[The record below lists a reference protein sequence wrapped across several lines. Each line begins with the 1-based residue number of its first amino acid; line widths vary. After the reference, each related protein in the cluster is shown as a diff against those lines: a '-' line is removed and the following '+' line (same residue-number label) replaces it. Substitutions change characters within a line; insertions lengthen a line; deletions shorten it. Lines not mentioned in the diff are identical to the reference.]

1 MNSNAFLKN
10 LKDIPFI
17 FEAEL
22 SLYTTYRVGGV
33 AEVLALPETKEQIVK
48 LVDFCKTK
56 KLPFRVLGLGSNILV
71 SDLGLPGVTCC
82 LKNFKGVEVDG
93 QKVTALSGT
102 ALDEVVRESINSGL
116 AGLENL
122 SGIPGSVG
130 GAVFMNA
137 GAFKAETF
145 DKLASFLVINPKG
158 EIKEFKKEDVKY
170 EYRKVWG
177 IEGCIILSATWLLDE
192 GEKEILKARREEILQ
207 SRAAKQPL
215 EYPSAGSVF
224 KRPVG
229 AYASKLIDDC
239 GLRGLSIGG
248 AQVSTKHA
256 GFIINYQNATAQD
269 IYNLIKEV
277 QKIVKEK
284 TGFKLEPEQIFWGK
298 FK

>member
-1 MNSNAFLKN
+1 MNTNVFLEN
-10 LKDIPFI
+10 LKDVPFI

-33 AEVLALPETKEQIVK
+33 AEVLALPETKEQIK
-48 LVDFCKTK
+48 NLTDFAK
-56 KLPFRVLGLGSNILV
+56 KNNLPFRVLGLGSNILV
-71 SDLGLPGVTCC
+71 SDLGLPGITCC
-82 LKNFKGVEVDG
+82 LRNFKNVKIDG
-93 QKVTALSGT
+93 NTVAASAGT
-102 ALDEVVRESINSGL
+102 ALDEVVRKSIDAGL
-116 AGLENL
+116 GGLENL

-145 DKLASFLVINPKG
+145 DKLKSFTALTPKG

-177 IEGCIILSATWLLDE
+177 IEDCVILSATWVLDKQD
-192 GEKEILKARREEILQ
+192 KEILKAKREEILQ
-207 SRAAKQPL
+207 SRKAKQPL

-239 GLRGLSIGG
+239 GLRGLSVGG

-284 TGFKLEPEQIFWGK
+284 TGFALEPEQIFWGK

>member
-1 MNSNAFLKN
+1 MNSKVFLEN
-10 LKDIPFI
+10 LKDVPFI
-17 FEAEL
+17 FEAQL
-22 SLYTTYRVGGV
+22 SLFTTYRVGGI
-33 AEVLALPETKEQIVK
+33 AEVLALPEKEEQIK
-48 LVDFCKTK
+48 ELKNFSK
-56 KLPFRVLGLGSNILV
+56 KNHLDFRVLGLGSNILV
-71 SDLGLPGVTCC
+71 SDFGLPGITCC
-82 LKNFKGVEVDG
+82 LRNFKGIRIDG
-93 QKVTALSGT
+93 QKVTALAGT
-102 ALDEVVRESINSGL
+102 ALDEVVRASIDCGL

-145 DKLASFLVINPKG
+145 DKLISFTVLNAKG
-158 EIKEFKKEDVKY
+158 EIQEFKKEDVKY

-177 IEGCIILSATWLLDE
+177 IENCVILSATWVLDV

-207 SRAAKQPL
+207 SRKAKQPL

-239 GLRGLSIGG
+239 GLRGLSVGG

-284 TGFKLEPEQIFWGK
+284 TGFQLEPEQIFWGK

>member
-1 MNSNAFLKN
+1 MNSKVFLEN
-10 LKDIPFI
+10 LKDVPFI
-17 FEAEL
+17 FEAQL
-22 SLYTTYRVGGV
+22 SLFTTYRVGGV
-33 AEVLALPETKEQIVK
+33 AQVLALPENEEQIKK
-48 LVDFCKTK
+48 LVNFSKNKHLD
-56 KLPFRVLGLGSNILV
+56 FRVLGLGSNILV
-71 SDLGLPGVTCC
+71 SDLGLAGITCC
-82 LKNFKGVEVDG
+82 LKNFKDIKIEG
-93 QKVTALSGT
+93 QKVTAFAGT
-102 ALDEVVRESINSGL
+102 ALDEVVRASINAGL
-116 AGLENL
+116 GGLENL

-145 DKLASFLVINPKG
+145 DKLVSFKVLNKKG
-158 EIKEFKKEDVKY
+158 EIQEFKKEDVKY

-177 IEGCIILSATWLLDE
+177 IEDCVILSATWQLDE
-192 GEKEILKARREEILQ
+192 GEKQILQVRREEILQ

-239 GLRGLSIGG
+239 GLRGLSVGG

-277 QKIVKEK
+277 QKIVKAK

>member
-1 MNSNAFLKN
+1 MNSKVFLEN
-10 LKDIPFI
+10 LKDVPFI
-17 FEAEL
+17 LDAQL
-22 SLYTTYRVGGV
+22 SLFTTYRVGGA
-33 AEVLALPETKEQIVK
+33 AEVLALPENEEQIK
-48 LVDFCKTK
+48 QLVTFAK
-56 KLPFRVLGLGSNILV
+56 KKRLPFRMLGLGSNILV
-71 SDLGLPGVTCC
+71 SDFGLPGITCC
-82 LKNFKGVEVDG
+82 LKHFKGIQIEG
-93 QKVTALSGT
+93 QKVTALAGT
-102 ALDEVVRESINSGL
+102 ALDEVVRESINVCLG
-116 AGLENL
+116 GLENL

-145 DKLASFLVINPKG
+145 DKLVSFKVLNKKG
-158 EIKEFKKEDVKY
+158 EIQEFKKEDVKY

-177 IEGCIILSATWLLDE
+177 IENFVILSATWVLEHQD
-192 GEKEILKARREEILQ
+192 KEILKERREEILQ
-207 SRAAKQPL
+207 SRKAKQPL

-239 GLRGLSIGG
+239 GLRGLSVGG

-284 TGFKLEPEQIFWGK
+284 TGFALEPEQIFWGK

>member
-1 MNSNAFLKN
+1 MNSNVFLEN
-10 LKDIPFI
+10 LKDVPFI
-17 FEAEL
+17 FEAQL

-33 AEVLALPETKEQIVK
+33 AEVLALPETEEQIK
-48 LVDFCKTK
+48 HLIDFSK
-56 KLPFRVLGLGSNILV
+56 KNNLPFRVLGLGSNILV

-82 LKNFKGVEVDG
+82 LRNFKNIKIDG
-93 QKVTALSGT
+93 NIVTATSGT
-102 ALDEVVRESINSGL
+102 ALDEVVRTSINAGL
-116 AGLENL
+116 AGVENL

-145 DKLASFLVINPKG
+145 DKLKSFKVLTNKG

-177 IEGCIILSATWLLDE
+177 IEGCVILCATWVLDKQD
-192 GEKEILKARREEILQ
+192 KEILKTKREEILQ

-239 GLRGLSIGG
+239 GLRGLSVGG

-284 TGFKLEPEQIFWGK
+284 TGFMLESEQIFWGE

>member
-1 MNSNAFLKN
+1 MNEKIFLEN
-10 LKDIPFI
+10 LKDVPFI
-17 FEAEL
+17 FEAQL
-22 SLYTTYRVGGV
+22 SFYTTYHVGGE
-33 AEVLALPETKEQIVK
+33 AEILALPETETQIQH
-48 LVDFCKTK
+48 LTEFAK
-56 KLPFRVLGLGSNILV
+56 KYKMPFRVMGLGSNILV
-71 SDLGLPGVTCC
+71 SDLGLHGITCC
-82 LKNFKGVEVDG
+82 LKHFKEIKIDG
-93 QKVTALSGT
+93 NIVTAAAGT
-102 ALDEVVRESINSGL
+102 ALDEVVRASIAVGL
-116 AGLENL
+116 GGLESL

-145 DKLASFLVINPKG
+145 DKLVSFKVLTAKG
-158 EIKEFKKEDVKY
+158 EIKEIKKEEVKY

-177 IEGCIILSATWLLDE
+177 IEDCVILSATWAL
-192 GEKEILKARREEILQ
+192 EKTDKITLTARRAEILHN
-207 SRAAKQPL
+207 RAAKQPL

-239 GLRGLSIGG
+239 GLRGLSVGG

-256 GFIINYQNATAQD
+256 GFIINYENATAQD
-269 IYNLIKEV
+269 IYDLIKEV
-277 QKIVKEK
+277 QKIVKKK

>member
-1 MNSNAFLKN
+1 MNSKVFLEN
-10 LKDIPFI
+10 LKDVPFI

-33 AEVLALPETKEQIVK
+33 AEVLALPETEEQIK
-48 LVDFCKTK
+48 QLANFAKANN
-56 KLPFRVLGLGSNILV
+56 LPFRVLGLGSNILV
-71 SDLGLPGVTCC
+71 SDLGLHGITCC
-82 LKNFKGVEVDG
+82 LRNFKGVEIDG
-93 QKVTALSGT
+93 QKVTATAGT
-102 ALDEVVRESINSGL
+102 ALDEVVRESIDSGL

-145 DKLASFLVINPKG
+145 DKLASFTVLNAKG

-177 IEGCIILSATWLLDE
+177 IEGCIILSATWLLDV

-239 GLRGLSIGG
+239 GLRGLSVGG

-256 GFIINYQNATAQD
+256 GFIINYQDATAQD

-284 TGFKLEPEQIFWGK
+284 TGFQLEPEQIFWGK

>member
-1 MNSNAFLKN
+1 MNSNTFLEN

-33 AEVLALPETKEQIVK
+33 AEVLALPETEEQIK
-48 LVDFCKTK
+48 HLINFAK
-56 KLPFRVLGLGSNILV
+56 KHKVPFRVFGLGSNILV
-71 SDLGLPGVTCC
+71 SDLGLPGITCC
-82 LKNFKGVEVDG
+82 LRNFRNIRVDG
-93 QKVTALSGT
+93 NSLTAAAGT
-102 ALDEVVRESINSGL
+102 ALDEVVRETVDAGL

-145 DKLASFLVINPKG
+145 DKLKSFKVLTDKC

-177 IEGCIILSATWLLDE
+177 IENCIILSATWVLDKQD
-192 GEKEILKARREEILQ
+192 KETLKARREEILQ
-207 SRAAKQPL
+207 SRTAKQPL

-224 KRPVG
+224 KRPAG

-239 GLRGLSIGG
+239 GLRGLSVGG

-269 IYNLIKEV
+269 IYDLIKEV
-277 QKIVKEK
+277 QKIVEEK
-284 TGFKLEPEQIFWGK
+284 TGFQLEPEQIFWGK

>member
-1 MNSNAFLKN
+1 MNSNTFLKN
-10 LKDIPFI
+10 LKDVPFI
-17 FEAEL
+17 FEAQL
-22 SLYTTYRVGGV
+22 SFFTTYRVGGV
-33 AEVLALPETKEQIVK
+33 AEVLALPENEEQIK
-48 LVDFCKTK
+48 ELINFSK
-56 KLPFRVLGLGSNILV
+56 KKHIDFRVFGLGSNILV
-71 SDLGLPGVTCC
+71 SDLGLSGITCC
-82 LKNFKGVEVDG
+82 LKNFKGIKIDG
-93 QKVTALSGT
+93 QKVTALAGT
-102 ALDEVVRESINSGL
+102 ALDEVVRESINAGL
-116 AGLENL
+116 GGLENL

-145 DKLASFLVINPKG
+145 DKLVSFTVLNKKG
-158 EIKEFKKEDVKY
+158 EIQEFTKEDVKY

-177 IEGCIILSATWLLDE
+177 IEDCIILSATWLLDNA
-192 GEKEILKARREEILQ
+192 EKKVLQTRREEILQ

-239 GLRGLSIGG
+239 GLRGLSVGG

-269 IYNLIKEV
+269 IYNLIREV

>member
-1 MNSNAFLKN
+1 MNTNAFLEN
-10 LKDIPFI
+10 FKDIPFI

-33 AEVLALPETKEQIVK
+33 AEVLALPETEAQIEQ
-48 LVDFCKTK
+48 LADFCKSK

-82 LKNFKGVEVDG
+82 LRNFKGVEVDG

-145 DKLASFLVINPKG
+145 DKLASFIVLNPKG

-177 IEGCIILSATWLLDE
+177 IEGCIILSATWVLDKQD
-192 GEKEILKARREEILQ
+192 KEILKTKREEILQ
-207 SRAAKQPL
+207 SRKAKQPL

-239 GLRGLSIGG
+239 GLRGLSVGG

-284 TGFKLEPEQIFWGK
+284 TGFKLEPEQIFWGE

>member
-1 MNSNAFLKN
+1 MNSNVFLEN
-10 LKDIPFI
+10 LKDVPFI
-17 FEAEL
+17 FEAQL

-33 AEVLALPETKEQIVK
+33 AEVLALPESEEQIK
-48 LVDFCKTK
+48 HLIDFTRRNN
-56 KLPFRVLGLGSNILV
+56 LPFRVLGLGSNILV
-71 SDLGLPGVTCC
+71 SDAGLRGVTCC
-82 LKNFKGVEVDG
+82 LRNFKNVKIDG
-93 QKVTALSGT
+93 NTVTATAGT
-102 ALDEVVRESINSGL
+102 ALDEVVRQSINSGL
-116 AGLENL
+116 GGLENL

-145 DKLASFLVINPKG
+145 DKLKSFTALTAKG

-177 IEGCIILSATWLLDE
+177 IEGCVILSATWVLDTQD
-192 GEKEILKARREEILQ
+192 KEILKAKREEILQ

-239 GLRGLSIGG
+239 GLRGLSVGG

-256 GFIINYQNATAQD
+256 GFIINYKNASAQD

-284 TGFKLEPEQIFWGK
+284 TGFMLEPEQIFWGK
-298 FK
+298 FE

>member
-1 MNSNAFLKN
+1 MNSNTFLEN
-10 LKDIPFI
+10 LKDVPFI

-33 AEVLALPETKEQIVK
+33 TEVLALPETEEQVK
-48 LVDFCKTK
+48 HLISFTK
-56 KLPFRVLGLGSNILV
+56 QHKVPFRVLGLGSNILV
-71 SDLGLPGVTCC
+71 SDLGLRGITCC
-82 LKNFKGVEVDG
+82 LRNFRDIKIDDNS
-93 QKVTALSGT
+93 VTATAGT
-102 ALDEVVRESINSGL
+102 ALDEVVRETINAGL

-137 GAFKAETF
+137 GAFKTETF
-145 DKLASFLVINPKG
+145 DKLKSFKVLTDKG
-158 EIKEFKKEDVKY
+158 EIKKFRKEDVKY

-177 IEGCIILSATWLLDE
+177 IENCVILSATWVLDKQD
-192 GEKEILKARREEILQ
+192 KEILKARREEILQ
-207 SRAAKQPL
+207 SRTAKQPL

-239 GLRGLSIGG
+239 GLRGLSVGG

-269 IYNLIKEV
+269 IYDLIKKV

-284 TGFKLEPEQIFWGK
+284 TGFKLEPEQIFWGE

>member
-1 MNSNAFLKN
+1 MNEKIFLEN
-10 LKDIPFI
+10 LQDVPFI
-17 FEAEL
+17 FEAQL
-22 SLYTTYRVGGV
+22 SFFTTYHVGGE
-33 AEVLALPETKEQIVK
+33 AEVLALPENETQIQH
-48 LVDFCKTK
+48 LIAFAK
-56 KLPFRVLGLGSNILV
+56 KYRQPFRILGLGSNILV
-71 SDLGLPGVTCC
+71 SDMGLRGITCC
-82 LKNFKGVEVDG
+82 LKHFKGIKIEG
-93 QKVTALSGT
+93 NIVTASAGT
-102 ALDEVVRESINSGL
+102 PLDEVVRTSINAGL
-116 AGLENL
+116 GGLENL

-145 DKLASFLVINPKG
+145 DKLVSFKVLNKKG
-158 EIKEFKKEDVKY
+158 EIKELKKEEVKY

-177 IEGCIILSATWLLDE
+177 LDDLVILSATWAL
-192 GEKEILKARREEILQ
+192 EKADKTVLTERRNEILKARTE
-207 SRAAKQPL
+207 KQPL

-239 GLRGLSIGG
+239 GLRGLSVGG

-256 GFIINYQNATAQD
+256 GFIINYQDATAQD
-269 IYNLIKEV
+269 IYDLIKEV
-277 QKIVKEK
+277 QKIVKKK

>member
-1 MNSNAFLKN
+1 MNSNTFLKN
-10 LKDIPFI
+10 LKDVPFI
-17 FEAEL
+17 FEAQL

-33 AEVLALPETKEQIVK
+33 AQVLALPENEEQIK
-48 LVDFCKTK
+48 NLLSFSK
-56 KLPFRVLGLGSNILV
+56 KKHIDFRVLGLGSNILV
-71 SDLGLPGVTCC
+71 SDLGLPGITCC
-82 LKNFKGVEVDG
+82 LRNFKGVTIDG
-93 QKVTALSGT
+93 QKVIAFAGT

-145 DKLASFLVINPKG
+145 DKLVSFTVLNKKG
-158 EIKEFKKEDVKY
+158 EIKELKKEDVKY

-177 IEGCIILSATWLLDE
+177 IEDCVILTATWVLDKQD
-192 GEKEILKARREEILQ
+192 KENLKARREEILQ

-229 AYASKLIDDC
+229 AYASKLIDEC
-239 GLRGLSIGG
+239 GLRGLSVGG

-256 GFIINYQNATAQD
+256 GFIINYQDATAQD
-269 IYNLIKEV
+269 IYDLIKEV
-277 QKIVKEK
+277 QKIVKKK

>member
-1 MNSNAFLKN
+1 MNSNAFLEN

-33 AEVLALPETKEQIVK
+33 AEVLALPETKEQIEQ
-48 LVDFCKTK
+48 LADFCKVK

-82 LKNFKGVEVDG
+82 LRNFKGVEIDG

-145 DKLASFLVINPKG
+145 DKLASFIILNPKG

-177 IEGCIILSATWLLDE
+177 VENCIILSATWLLDK
-192 GEKEILKARREEILQ
+192 GEKTILKARREEILQ
-207 SRAAKQPL
+207 SRKAKQPL

-239 GLRGLSIGG
+239 GLRGLSVGG

-284 TGFKLEPEQIFWGK
+284 TGFKLEPEQIFWGE

>member
-1 MNSNAFLKN
+1 MNTNIFLEN
-10 LKDIPFI
+10 LKDVPFI

-33 AEVLALPETKEQIVK
+33 AEVLALPETVEQIK
-48 LVDFCKTK
+48 HLIDFAK
-56 KLPFRVLGLGSNILV
+56 KNKMSFRVLGLGSNILV
-71 SDLGLPGVTCC
+71 SDLGLPGITCC
-82 LKNFKGVEVDG
+82 LKNFKNVKIDG
-93 QKVTALSGT
+93 NTVTATAGT
-102 ALDEVVRESINSGL
+102 ALDEVVRTSINAGL
-116 AGLENL
+116 SGLENL

-145 DKLASFLVINPKG
+145 DKLSSFTVLNEKN
-158 EIKEFKKEDVKY
+158 EIKELKKEDVKY

-177 IEGCIILSATWLLDE
+177 IENFVILSATWVLDKQD
-192 GEKEILKARREEILQ
+192 KEVLKARREEILQ
-207 SRAAKQPL
+207 SRKAKQPL

-239 GLRGLSIGG
+239 GLRGLSVGG

-269 IYNLIKEV
+269 IYDLIKEV
-277 QKIVKEK
+277 QKRVKEQ
-284 TGFKLEPEQIFWGK
+284 TGFQLEPEQIFWGK

>member
-1 MNSNAFLKN
+1 MNSNVFLEN
-10 LKDIPFI
+10 LKDVPFI

-33 AEVLALPETKEQIVK
+33 AEVLALPETQEQIK
-48 LVDFCKTK
+48 HLVDFTK
-56 KLPFRVLGLGSNILV
+56 QNNLPFRVLGLGSNILV

-82 LKNFKGVEVDG
+82 LRNFKNIKIDG
-93 QKVTALSGT
+93 QKVTATAGT
-102 ALDEVVRESINSGL
+102 ALDEVVRESINVGL
-116 AGLENL
+116 GGLENL

-145 DKLASFLVINPKG
+145 DKLKSFTALTAKG
-158 EIKEFKKEDVKY
+158 EVKEFKKEDVKY

-177 IEGCIILSATWLLDE
+177 IEDCVILSATWQLDV
-192 GEKEILKARREEILQ
+192 GEKQILQTRREEILQ

-239 GLRGLSIGG
+239 GLRGLSVGG

-284 TGFKLEPEQIFWGK
+284 TGFMLESEQIFWGE

>member
-1 MNSNAFLKN
+1 MNSNTFLKN
-10 LKDIPFI
+10 LKDVPFI
-17 FEAEL
+17 FDAQL

-33 AEVLALPETKEQIVK
+33 AEVLALPENEDQIK
-48 LVDFCKTK
+48 HLIDFSRKK

-71 SDLGLPGVTCC
+71 SDAGLRGVTCC
-82 LKNFKGVEVDG
+82 LRNFKNVKIDG
-93 QKVTALSGT
+93 NTVAAAAGT
-102 ALDEVVRESINSGL
+102 ALDEVVCQSINVGL
-116 AGLENL
+116 GGLENL

-145 DKLASFLVINPKG
+145 DKLKSFTALAAKG

-177 IEGCIILSATWLLDE
+177 IEDCVILSATWVLDTQD
-192 GEKEILKARREEILQ
+192 KEILKARREEILQ
-207 SRAAKQPL
+207 NRAAKQPL

-256 GFIINYQNATAQD
+256 GFIINYQNASAQD

-284 TGFKLEPEQIFWGK
+284 TGFQLEPEQILWGE

>member
-1 MNSNAFLKN
+1 MNSNTFLKN
-10 LKDIPFI
+10 LKDVPFI
-17 FEAEL
+17 FEAQL
-22 SLYTTYRVGGV
+22 SFFTTYRVGGV
-33 AEVLALPETKEQIVK
+33 AEVLALPENEEQIK
-48 LVDFCKTK
+48 NLVSFSK
-56 KLPFRVLGLGSNILV
+56 KKHIDFRVLGLGSNILV
-71 SDLGLPGVTCC
+71 SDLGLAGVTCC
-82 LKNFKGVEVDG
+82 LKNFKGVKIDG
-93 QKVTALSGT
+93 QKVTSLAGT

-116 AGLENL
+116 GGLENL

-145 DKLASFLVINPKG
+145 DKLVSFKVLNKKG
-158 EIKEFKKEDVKY
+158 EIKELKKEDVKY

-177 IEGCIILSATWLLDE
+177 IEDCVILSATWML
-192 GEKEILKARREEILQ
+192 EKGGKENLKARREEILQ
-207 SRAAKQPL
+207 SRVAKQPL

-239 GLRGLSIGG
+239 GLRGLSVGG

-277 QKIVKEK
+277 QKIVKKK

>member
-1 MNSNAFLKN
+1 MNSNVFLED

-33 AEVLALPETKEQIVK
+33 AEVLALPETQEQIK
-48 LVDFCKTK
+48 HLVDFAKTNN
-56 KLPFRVLGLGSNILV
+56 LPFRVLGLGSNILV
-71 SDLGLPGVTCC
+71 SDLGLRGVTCC
-82 LKNFKGVEVDG
+82 LRNFKNVKINDNT
-93 QKVTALSGT
+93 VTATAGT
-102 ALDEVVRESINSGL
+102 ALDEVVRQSINVGL
-116 AGLENL
+116 GGLENL

-145 DKLASFLVINPKG
+145 DKLKSFTALTAEG

-177 IEGCIILSATWLLDE
+177 IEGCVILSATWVLDKQD
-192 GEKEILKARREEILQ
+192 KEILKARREEILQ
-207 SRAAKQPL
+207 SRKAKQPL

-239 GLRGLSIGG
+239 GLRGLSVGG

-269 IYNLIKEV
+269 IYNLIKKV

-284 TGFKLEPEQIFWGK
+284 TGFALEPEQIFWGE

>member
-1 MNSNAFLKN
+1 MNSNVFLED

-33 AEVLALPETKEQIVK
+33 AEVLALPETQEQIK
-48 LVDFCKTK
+48 HLVDFAKTNN
-56 KLPFRVLGLGSNILV
+56 LPFRVLGLGSNILV
-71 SDLGLPGVTCC
+71 SDLGLRGVTCC
-82 LKNFKGVEVDG
+82 LRNFKNVKINDNT
-93 QKVTALSGT
+93 VTATAGT
-102 ALDEVVRESINSGL
+102 ALDEVVRQSINVGL
-116 AGLENL
+116 GGLENL

-145 DKLASFLVINPKG
+145 DKLKSFTALTAEG

-177 IEGCIILSATWLLDE
+177 IEGCVILSATWVLDKQD
-192 GEKEILKARREEILQ
+192 KEILKARREEILQ

-239 GLRGLSIGG
+239 GLRGLSVGG

-256 GFIINYQNATAQD
+256 GFIINYQNASAQD

-284 TGFKLEPEQIFWGK
+284 TGFTLEPEQIFWGE

>member
-1 MNSNAFLKN
+1 MNSNTFLKN
-10 LKDIPFI
+10 LKDVPFI
-17 FEAEL
+17 FEAQL
-22 SLYTTYRVGGV
+22 SFFTTYRVGGV
-33 AEVLALPETKEQIVK
+33 AEVLALPENEEQIK
-48 LVDFCKTK
+48 ELINFSK
-56 KLPFRVLGLGSNILV
+56 KKHIDFRVFGLGSNILV
-71 SDLGLPGVTCC
+71 SDLGLSGITCC
-82 LKNFKGVEVDG
+82 LKNFKGIKIDG
-93 QKVTALSGT
+93 QKVTALAGT
-102 ALDEVVRESINSGL
+102 ALDEVVRESINAGL
-116 AGLENL
+116 GGLENL

-145 DKLASFLVINPKG
+145 DKLVSFTVLNKKG
-158 EIKEFKKEDVKY
+158 EIQEFKKEDVKY

-177 IEGCIILSATWLLDE
+177 IEDCIILSATWLLDKQD
-192 GEKEILKARREEILQ
+192 KESLKTRREEILQ

-239 GLRGLSIGG
+239 GLRGLSVGG

-277 QKIVKEK
+277 QKIVKKK

>member
-1 MNSNAFLKN
+1 MNTNVFLEN
-10 LKDIPFI
+10 LKDVPLI

-33 AEVLALPETKEQIVK
+33 AEVLALPESEEQIK
-48 LVDFCKTK
+48 HLIDFTK
-56 KLPFRVLGLGSNILV
+56 KNKTPFRVLGLGSNILV

-82 LKNFKGVEVDG
+82 LRNFKNIKIDG
-93 QKVTALSGT
+93 NTVNASAGT
-102 ALDEVVRESINSGL
+102 ALDEVVRQSINAGL

-145 DKLASFLVINPKG
+145 DKLISFTTITPKG

-177 IEGCIILSATWLLDE
+177 IDGCVILSATWILDKQD
-192 GEKEILKARREEILQ
+192 KEILKTRREEILQ

-229 AYASKLIDDC
+229 AYASKLIDEC
-239 GLRGLSIGG
+239 GLRGLSVGG

-284 TGFKLEPEQIFWGK
+284 TGFTLEPEQIFWGK